1 MPWSAVLLSALA
13 VLTSAQTNSPTNN
26 NLDDAQR
33 FLSDYNAR
41 AQEVWNAYVVA
52 SWNYDTNLT
61 DHNNGV
67 LLEKSLALTEFEAE
81 AYVNKTSF
89 NTTGFP
95 DDVIREFDFLGSAPQ
110 EGDTARRLQETLSEM
125 GRIYAVGQVCDQD
138 DPDNCRELEPG
149 LTEIMA
155 TSRDYEERLWVWVG
169 WRDAVSKA
177 IRPHYVTYVD
187 LKNQIARANGY
198 TDYGDQWRWKYETD
212 TFEQDML
219 DIWEEVKPFY
229 LELHAYVRRKL
240 YDVYGDK
247 INLRGPL
254 PEHLLGDM
262 WGRFWTNLYSLTV
275 PFPDKESLDVTPA
288 MLEQNYTIMRMYEV
302 SEEFFGSL
310 GLLPLP
316 SRFFERSMLQRPTD
330 REVACH
336 ATAWDFYDGEDFR
349 IRMCTKVDMEDLLTI
364 HHEMGHTQYQMQY
377 AYRPLVFRDG
387 ANDAFHEA
395 VGEVLA
401 LSAATPQH
409 LHAIG
414 LLDTVPDD
422 PDADI
427 NFLLLQGLN
436 MIATLPFSLVQDL
449 WRWRVF
455 SGEIPEN
462 EWNKK
467 YWEMKAEIVGVV
479 PPVERGED
487 QLDITSIYHVAN
499 DFDMIR
505 YYARTIIEFQFQKAM
520 CDEAGITEPLYK
532 CDIYNSHAAGTKLAN
547 MLRLG
552 RSRPW
557 PEAMEAMTGQRKMLA
572 NSWKAYFQPL
582 YVWLQQKNRENGDV
596 PGWDVNWRPDPSCY
610 RRRHHRRHHR
620 RHRRRHRLP
629 RHPNRCHPNRK
640 WIKRT
645 GRKINRRNR
654 RQMRRQP

>member
-1 MPWSAVLLSALA
+1 DLA
-13 VLTSAQTNSPTNN
+13 
-26 NLDDAQR
+26 DARR
-33 FLSDYNAR
+33 FLGDYNAR

-61 DHNNGV
+61 DHNNDI
-67 LLEKSLALTEFEAE
+67 LLEKSLALTEFEAT
-81 AYVNKTSF
+81 AYVNKTKF

-95 DDVIREFDFLGSAPQ
+95 DDIIRQFDFLGSAPS

-138 DPDNCRELEPG
+138 DPDNCRGLEPG

-155 TSRDYEERLWVWVG
+155 TSRDYEERLWVWLR
-169 WRDAVSKA
+169 WRDAVSKV
-177 IRPHYVTYVD
+177 IRPHYVTYVQ
-187 LKNQIARANGY
+187 LKNQIARENGY
-198 TDYGDQWRWKYETD
+198 ADYGDQWRRKYETD

-240 YDVYGDK
+240 YDVYGEK

-262 WGRFWTNLYSLTV
+262 WGRFWTNLYSLTI

-288 MLEQNYTIMRMYEV
+288 MLEQNYTIMRMYQV

-316 SRFFERSMLQRPTD
+316 STFFQRSMLQKPTD

-336 ATAWDFYDGEDFR
+336 ATAWDFYDGQDFR
-349 IRMCTKVDMEDLLTI
+349 IRMCTKIDMEDLLTI

-377 AYRPLVFRDG
+377 AHLPLVFRDG

-422 PDADI
+422 HGRRQQKPVPVSPGSECARKSTWRIFSPSTTRWDI
-427 NFLLLQGLN
+427 LSTRC
-436 MIATLPFSLVQDL
+436 M
-449 WRWRVF
+449 
-455 SGEIPEN
+455 
-462 EWNKK
+462 
-467 YWEMKAEIVGVV
+467 GVV
-479 PPVERGED
+479 PPEERGED

-520 CDEAGITEPLYK
+520 CDEAGIPDPLYK
-532 CDIYNSHAAGTKLAN
+532 CDIYNSQPAGTKLAN
-547 MLRLG
+547 MLKLG
-552 RSRPW
+552 RSKPW
-557 PEAMEAMTGQRKMLA
+557 PDAMQEMTGQRKMLA
-572 NSWKAYFQPL
+572 DSWKAYFQPL
-582 YVWLQQKNRENGDV
+582 YVWLQ
-596 PGWDVNWRPDPSCY
+596 
-610 RRRHHRRHHR
+610 
-620 RHRRRHRLP
+620 
-629 RHPNRCHPNRK
+629 
-640 WIKRT
+640 
-645 GRKINRRNR
+645 
-654 RQMRRQP
+654 